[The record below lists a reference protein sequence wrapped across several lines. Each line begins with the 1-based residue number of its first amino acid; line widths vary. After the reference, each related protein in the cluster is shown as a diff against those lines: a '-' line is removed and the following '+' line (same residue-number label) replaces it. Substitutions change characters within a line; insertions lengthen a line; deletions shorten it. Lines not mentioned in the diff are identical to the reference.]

1 MKHID
6 NKNRGQKVSNL
17 KLLYLNIPAASTLKQ
32 RAAKIALADGAISI
46 GKIEIKR
53 PAIL

>member
-1 MKHID
+1 MKQTD
-6 NKNRGQKVSNL
+6 NKNRGQKDSDL
-17 KLLYLNIPAASTLKQ
+17 KLLNLNIPAANTLKQ
-32 RAAKIALADGAISI
+32 RAAKIALAAGDISN